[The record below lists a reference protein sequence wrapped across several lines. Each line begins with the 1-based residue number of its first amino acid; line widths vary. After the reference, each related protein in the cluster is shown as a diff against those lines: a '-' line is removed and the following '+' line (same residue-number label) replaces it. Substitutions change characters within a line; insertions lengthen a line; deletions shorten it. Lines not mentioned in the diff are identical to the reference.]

1 MSKKLSSFDIYF
13 FLLLLLFFPSSPEEK
28 NFAKHRDDTYTI
40 IGQVEHNQSIILAHE
55 LFKHKV
61 QERICRLSSFL
72 NEPRHWPVGPNRW
85 PRLITDLV
93 FHRTDELFIRRAT
106 HRAEENRSAIV
117 HIPSLF
123 LPTRHRSIFPIYPG
137 LISRLSPSL
146 ADCSLLE
153 RESGSSFSSKRF
165 FISRSNIEFC
175 FSFFFFF
182 F

>member
-1 MSKKLSSFDIYF
+1 MSKKLFSFDIF
-13 FLLLLLFFPSSPEEK
+13 FFFFFFSFSLPLLPKKILLSK
-28 NFAKHRDDTYTI
+28 AHRDDTYTI

-106 HRAEENRSAIV
+106 HEQRKIV
-117 HIPSLF
+117 RLSFTFSLF
-123 LPTRHRSIFPIYPG
+123 LPTCHRSIFLIYPR
-137 LISRLSPSL
+137 LISRLSFLMIVLGGDILFPWNSIL
-146 ADCSLLE
+146 W
-153 RESGSSFSSKRF
+153 ESSSEF
-165 FISRSNIEFC
+165 FAIFWVI
-175 FSFFFFF
+175 
-182 F
+182 